1 MDKLI
6 QQVRR
11 ARTRLMVEKYLRWL
25 VWSLFGTLA
34 LATIAI
40 AAPRVL
46 VIEGLPQAWDMAW
59 AVGAL
64 VGGLVIAGIATWV
77 TRTSR
82 LDAAIE
88 IDRRFELRERVASSL
103 SLSPDELETPAGHAL
118 VKDAAR
124 RIERI
129 EVGTK
134 FRPQVERRA
143 WLPLIPGAIALCLAL
158 LVDVRVAE
166 SSDADLAKAA
176 EQARVQETSEVVRK
190 AMEEKRKEAEEKDL
204 KHAEAA
210 FKQLEE
216 SAKELE
222 SKNEGDRKQAAIKL
236 NNLKKQLEERR
247 NELGTASELQKQME
261 QMKELGKGPAQKV
274 AEAIR
279 QGDFKQAM
287 EEVAKL
293 QDKVAKDNLT
303 PEEKQQLTE
312 QLEKMKDKLAEA
324 AQQQRD
330 AQDQLQKQID
340 EQKAQGNLAKAG
352 ELQQKLDQMQQQ
364 QQQMDQLD
372 KLAQQLGEC
381 QNCMNNGDQQ
391 GAAQAMQQ
399 MANQLQQMQQEMG
412 EMEMLDQAMEQLEM
426 AKNAMACEECNGQG
440 CEACQGGGQ
449 GEKMAQQGDKGKG
462 KGDGIGKG
470 QAPGSPAGDQQDDP
484 KFRDSQVRQKPGA
497 GEVTF
502 GGRVD
507 GPNLK
512 GESAAVV
519 QQELQAIQPE
529 PADPLTSD
537 RLPRSRAENAEQYFE
552 SLRDL

>member
-25 VWSLFGTLA
+25 VWSLFGTLV

-59 AVGAL
+59 AIGSVVAAF
-64 VGGLVIAGIATWV
+64 VIAGIATYV
-77 TRTSR
+77 TRTSA

-103 SLSPDELETPAGHAL
+103 SLTPNELETPAGHAL
-118 VKDAAR
+118 VSDAAR

-129 EVGTK
+129 EVGAK

-166 SSDADLAKAA
+166 SSDAELAKAA
-176 EQARVQETSEVVRK
+176 DQVRVKEASEVVRK
-190 AMEEKRKEAEEKDL
+190 AMEEKRKEAKEKDL
-204 KHAEAA
+204 KHAEEA
-210 FKQLEE
+210 FKQLEAT
-216 SAKELE
+216 AKEME
-222 SKNEGDRKQAAIKL
+222 NKNEGDRKQAAIKL

-247 NELGTASELQKQME
+247 NELGASSEFKKQME
-261 QMKELGKGPAQKV
+261 KMKDLGKGPAEKLADAV
-274 AEAIR
+274 R

-287 EEVAKL
+287 EEVSKL
-293 QDKVAKDNLT
+293 QEKIAKDNLT
-303 PEEKQQLTE
+303 PEEKEQLQN

-330 AQDQLQKQID
+330 AMDQLKKQID

-352 ELQQKLDQMQQQ
+352 ELQQQLDKMQQQ

-372 KLAQQLGEC
+372 KLAQQLAEC
-381 QNCMNNGDQQ
+381 QNCMKQGDQQ

-399 MANQLQQMQQEMG
+399 MAEQLKQMQQEMG
-412 EMEMLDQAMEQLEM
+412 EMEMLDEALQQLEM
-426 AKNAMACEECNGQG
+426 AKNAMQCEGCNGQG
-440 CEACQGGGQ
+440 CQACQGGGQ
-449 GEKMAQQGDKGKG
+449 KMAQQGG
-462 KGDGIGKG
+462 KGDGRGNGMGEG
-470 QAPGSPAGDQQDDP
+470 QGQGFRPDEKNDT
-484 KFRDSQVRQKPGA
+484 KLRDSQVRQKPGA
-497 GEVTF
+497 GAVTF
-502 GGRVD
+502 GGKVE

-512 GESAAVV
+512 GETAAQV
-519 QQELQAIQPE
+519 QQELEAIQPE